1 MMIWNAPKWL
11 VIRDGS
17 LLGWWFHENNILAPQ
32 MDLAFAA
39 ALEMTSVRWN
49 LDMQQ
54 HSEKSRLPWCWS
66 EWQKEWMNEWMW
78 WNVMECDGM
87 WWNGMEWNGMNE
99 WMNKQHQQ
107 HQQHQE
113 YKQQLQSSWW
123 ALILVLLLPP
133 CPAGG
138 VGLEQAVLKSTNA
151 SRWELREISSSLN
164 KPECTLQYFYCT
176 SCDWFLGFF
185 TCFTTFFQRC
195 SGVFLSNHPRRFYS
209 DF

>member
-87 WWNGMEWNGMNE
+87 EWNGMEWMNE
-99 WMNKQHQQ
+99 WTNN
-107 HQQHQE
+107 
-113 YKQQLQSSWW
+113 
-123 ALILVLLLPP
+123 INNINNI
-133 CPAGG
+133 
-138 VGLEQAVLKSTNA
+138 KS
-151 SRWELREISSSLN
+151 ISSSSRALD
-164 KPECTLQYFYCT
+164 ERSSLFYFYPPAQQVELAWNKLSWNLPMPRGGNSGKYHQVWTNLNAPC
-176 SCDWFLGFF
+176 SISIVLHVIGVLWFF
-185 TCFTTFFQRC
+185 TGFTLFTFLRA
-195 SGVFLSNHPRRFYS
+195 V
-209 DF
+209 